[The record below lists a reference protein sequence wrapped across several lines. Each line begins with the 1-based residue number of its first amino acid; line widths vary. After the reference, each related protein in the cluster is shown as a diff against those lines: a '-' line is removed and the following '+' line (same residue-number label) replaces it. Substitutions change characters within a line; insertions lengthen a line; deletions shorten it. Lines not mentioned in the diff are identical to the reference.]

1 MRRVCRGC
9 LACSRHVLAKNDR
22 GLTLLEVIFV
32 AGLVCVFAAIAAPR
46 LLASTDRSR
55 GLIAARYLA
64 ARMALARAQ
73 AVSRSAVIG
82 LRFEPTSRGIAFS
95 VIQDGNRN
103 GVRTRDIQLQI
114 DRVIEPAILLSDVFP
129 GADIGLVPRAP
140 APEAVQ
146 IGGTSIMSF
155 TPTGTSSSGSIYIR
169 GRDGT
174 QWTVRVLGAT
184 ARARVLRW
192 VRATGE
198 WVPAS

>member
-1 MRRVCRGC
+1 MRRRCRGR
-9 LACSRHVLAKNDR
+9 LECSRHVSTNQR
-22 GLTLLEVIFV
+22 GFTLLEVIFA
-32 AGLVCVFAAIAAPR
+32 AGLVCVIAAIAAPR
-46 LLASTDRSR
+46 LLASADRSR

-64 ARMALARAQ
+64 GRMALARAQ
-73 AVSRSAVIG
+73 AVSRSAVIA
-82 LRFEPTSRGIAFS
+82 LRFEPTSRGITFS

-114 DRVIEPAILLSDVFP
+114 DRVIEPAILLSDLFP
-129 GADIGLVPRAP
+129 GADIGLVPHAP

-155 TPTGTSSSGSIYIR
+155 TPTGTSSSGSIYVR

-192 VRATGE
+192 VPASGE

>member
-1 MRRVCRGC
+1 
-9 LACSRHVLAKNDR
+9 
-22 GLTLLEVIFV
+22 
-32 AGLVCVFAAIAAPR
+32 VCVLAAIAAPR

-55 GLIAARYLA
+55 GLMAARYLA
-64 ARMALARAQ
+64 GRMALARAQ
-73 AVSRSAVIG
+73 AVSRSAVIA
-82 LRFEPTSRGIAFS
+82 LRFEPTGRGITFS

-103 GVRTRDIQLQI
+103 GVRTRDIQVQI
-114 DRVIEPAILLSDVFP
+114 DRVIEPAILLSDLFP
-129 GADIGLVPRAP
+129 GADIGLVPQAP

-155 TPTGTSSSGSIYIR
+155 TPTGTSSSGSIYVR
-169 GRDGT
+169 GKDGT

-192 VRATGE
+192 VPSTGE